1 MNKIILIAISIV
13 LTSGLGFG
21 QNIYIINNGDS
32 TLSPKFVKSMCIA
45 ARNHL
50 ETEPGKPFLLEQL
63 ILDASGASFNQENTP
78 NKTLPWHSKFGGDI
92 LCESSDKY
100 PAGNFLRQIVYSG
113 YRDFANII
121 GPKNRLSLNLHQ
133 KDSYDSLSM
142 FEFVDKHRIEIEKR
156 HNNNRFE
163 FQQDEEWRNIMFFYF
178 LFSEYKINYDAHLK
192 E

>member
-1 MNKIILIAISIV
+1 MSSTFLYCALFTFVAHLS
-13 LTSGLGFG
+13 TA
-21 QNIYIINNGDS
+21 QNIYTVQKGDS
-32 TLSPKFVKSMCIA
+32 ALTMSFIESACAA
-45 ARNHL
+45 ARKHI

-63 ILDASGASFNQENTP
+63 ILNASGASFKKENTAS
-78 NKTLPWHSKFGGDI
+78 KTFTWHSKYGAQIQCTATND
-92 LCESSDKY
+92 Y

-113 YRDFANII
+113 FRDFANIV

-133 KDSYDSLSM
+133 KDPYDSLSL
-142 FEFVDKHRIEIEKR
+142 FEFVDEHRIEIENR
-156 HNNNRFE
+156 HKNNRFE